1 MRRPGVEVVFLCSPQ
16 NLKNIFF
23 SLGEIILI
31 DQNLPDCL
39 FFKVKQTN
47 KQTKKWRYV
56 EGTIKTLVDKRNKEG
71 SQQS

>member
-47 KQTKKWRYV
+47 KQTKKWSSFLR
-56 EGTIKTLVDKRNKEG
+56 KRIGDE
-71 SQQS
+71 SLCWEFC